1 MEKELSYSRYDIKRR
16 HAKRLKS
23 VESWLEDI
31 KELINLLLTEGYE
44 EKAKEWAI
52 LYHSLEIT
60 KDVWEKLVA
69 EL

>member
-1 MEKELSYSRYDIKRR
+1 MEETLSYNRYDIRRR
-16 HAKRLKS
+16 HMKRLKS
-23 VESWLEDI
+23 IESWLEDI
-31 KELINLLLTEGYE
+31 KELINILIMEGYE

-69 EL
+69 DL